1 MHPRPG
7 RLSIGRLS
15 AMRHLRDQFIAKC
28 PAEFLPVTI
37 PRALEINFCGLA
49 KHVS

>member
-1 MHPRPG
+1 
-7 RLSIGRLS
+7 
-15 AMRHLRDQFIAKC
+15 MRHLRDQFIAKC